1 MAIDPKEMDA
11 FNAAMTGLRTQ
22 MFGLGLHAPS
32 FIGDDQD
39 SLRKFATDAL
49 GMATA
54 FDTLMKAA
62 GVLVGARPDWDDY
75 ATATAREDYCPALQG
90 QAHELDEDEA
100 ERVTQGR
107 WERQH
112 RQVYDPPRD

>member
-32 FIGDDQD
+32 FISDDPD
-39 SLRKFATDAL
+39 SLRKLAKDVL
-49 GMATA
+49 DMSRA
-54 FDTLMKAA
+54 FDKLVEAS
-62 GVLVGARPDWDDY
+62 GVLCGVEASWNS
-75 ATATAREDYCPALQG
+75 AAAVTAAEDYCPALEG
-90 QAHELDEDEA
+90 QAHELEDDEA